1 MELAIKH
8 RADGTRRVP
17 PMKFALWVG
26 LASIS
31 MMFAG
36 FISAYIVR
44 MAAGNWL
51 EFELPSLFMASTMM
65 IIMSSLTLHG
75 AFISFRAQKEMRY
88 KGLLVISVM
97 LGLSFVILQYLGW
110 MDLQSIGIDLK
121 GNPSGAFVYMISGV
135 HVAHVIGGIAVLVVA
150 LLHAFGLPF
159 IVTQKR
165 IERLDLTCQY
175 WHYVDVLWVV
185 LFLFLTYYR

>member
-1 MELAIKH
+1 MDVAMTH

-17 PMKFALWVG
+17 PMKFALWVS

-51 EFELPSLFMASTMM
+51 EFELPSLFLASTMI
-65 IIMSSLTLHG
+65 IIMTSLTLHG
-75 AFISFRAQKEMRY
+75 SFLALRGEKEMRY
-88 KGLLVISVM
+88 KGLLVISFV
-97 LGLSFVILQYLGW
+97 LGLAFITLQYLGW
-110 MDLQSIGIDLK
+110 MELQSIGIDLK

-135 HVAHVIGGIAVLVVA
+135 HLAHVVAGIAVLVVA
-150 LLHAFGLPF
+150 LMHAFGLPF

-175 WHYVDVLWVV
+175 WHYVDLLWVV